1 MSDMQRMIG
10 DSAGRLFADNVS
22 KELLERFEADQWC
35 GDLWDLVTA
44 SGFALAVVPE
54 SAGGI
59 GGTWWDAYP
68 ILRGLG
74 YWNVPLPL
82 AETMLASAL
91 LAQAGV
97 SIPDGP
103 ITVIEQDRQSQLTV
117 RSPGG
122 SAGNAGGQHFVDG
135 IASGVPWARRCRWA
149 VLSVREAGRARLALV
164 DLAQAATVSIEPN
177 DNLAK
182 EPRDAVRFDR
192 APCVAYA
199 AQPAAQPAEPV
210 WVLGA
215 LARSVMIVG
224 ALESALD
231 QSVRYANDRIQ
242 FGRPIGKYQA
252 IQQNL
257 AVLAAEVG
265 AGRMAASVAALAA
278 PAASTRFDVAVA
290 KARASEAATRA
301 PAIAHQVH
309 GAIGFTY
316 EHALN
321 FATRRLWA
329 WREACGTD
337 AWWAQKLGE
346 AAISA
351 RAKGFWPAMTSRH
364 FDAMNL

>member
-1 MSDMQRMIG
+1 MQRMIG
-10 DSAGRLFADNVS
+10 DSAQRVFADNVS

-35 GDLWDLVTA
+35 GDLWDLVAA

-82 AETMLASAL
+82 AETMLAGAL

-97 SIPDGP
+97 SIPEGP
-103 ITVIEQDRQSQLTV
+103 ITVIEQGRLSQLTI
-117 RSPGG
+117 R
-122 SAGNAGGQHFVDG
+122 SAGAGSGARFVDG
-135 IASGVPWARRCRWA
+135 RASGVPWARRCRWA
-149 VLSVREAGRARLALV
+149 VLSMREAGQAGLALV
-164 DLAQAATVSIEPN
+164 DLARAATVSIEAN

-199 AQPAAQPAEPV
+199 PLAAELPAEPI

-215 LARSVMIVG
+215 LVRSMMIVG
-224 ALESALD
+224 ALESVLD

-265 AGRMAASVAALAA
+265 AARMAASVAALAA
-278 PAASTRFDVAVA
+278 PAGSTRFDVAVA
-290 KARASEAATRA
+290 KVRAGEAATRA

-316 EHALN
+316 EHSLH
-321 FATRRLWA
+321 FATRRLWS
-329 WREACGTD
+329 WRGDFGAATG
-337 AWWAQKLGE
+337 WARELGE
-346 AAISA
+346 AAIHA
-351 RAKGFWPAMTSRH
+351 GAKGFWPALTGRALLKSDV
-364 FDAMNL
+364 FE